1 MCPFYFGHREKTVS
15 DKASDT
21 SPTFEQTLS
30 ELEQI
35 VNDMERGD
43 VPLHEALKKFERGVE
58 LSRLSQQ
65 ALTDA
70 EQKVKILTEQGNS
83 SALQD
88 FTPDDEL

>member
-35 VNDMERGD
+35 VNEMERGD
-43 VPLHEALKKFERGVE
+43 LPLHDALKKFERGVE

-83 SALQD
+83 STLQD